1 MASAEAQAAAGAP
14 ARPRPY
20 DPARPLFSLH
30 VPKTAGT
37 SFRRDLEAWF
47 GPDRLALH
55 YRGDQGEA
63 PARAALR
70 PGLCVHGHFNRLRGI
85 GVRTYYPE
93 AGQFIVLLR
102 EPFDRFVSTWRYLHF
117 QIRHGVLAP
126 DFADQPDLATWLDR
140 RRAAAEGRETADP
153 FSFLAQLADAADP
166 ADPAAVFGPEYLAV
180 GITERYAD
188 SLALVAAVLGRP
200 PPAQVTRLNRADE
213 DHRRGDPREARPDLR
228 RIYERAFPLEY
239 AVYAAACARL
249 ETGRRAIGL

>member
-1 MASAEAQAAAGAP
+1 MASAVIATGAA
-14 ARPRPY
+14 ARPRAY

-37 SFRRDLEAWF
+37 SFRKDLEAWF
-47 GPDRLALH
+47 GPDHLALH

-63 PARAALR
+63 PPRAELK

-85 GVRTYYPE
+85 GVRQYYPD

-117 QIRHGVLAP
+117 QIRHGVLQP
-126 DFADQPDLATWLDR
+126 DFADRPDLETWLDR
-140 RRAAAEGRETADP
+140 RRRAAEGRETEDP

-166 ADPAAVFGPEYLAV
+166 ADPAAVFGPDYLAV
-180 GITERYAD
+180 GITERYAQ
-188 SLALVAAVLGRP
+188 SLELIAAVLGRAP
-200 PPAQVTRLNRADE
+200 PGEVTRLNRADE
-213 DHRRGDPREARPDLR
+213 AHREGDPRDERPDLR
-228 RIYERAFPLEY
+228 QIYERAFPLEY

-249 ETGRRAIGL
+249 EGGRRAIGL